1 VIRPTIR
8 QQKKVPL
15 RINDA
20 AVKHFSALSQF
31 HGIPD
36 DALIRLA
43 KRRTRLYVPDRWV
56 AIALILG
63 NRIPIPVAAPEHR
76 KDMHASE
83 VTPSLKLT
91 LIEGGRIG
99 R

>member
-1 VIRPTIR
+1 VIRPTVR
-8 QQKKVPL
+8 QQKNVPL

-20 AVKHFSALSQF
+20 SVKHFSALPQF

-43 KRRTRLYVPDRWV
+43 KRGTRLHVPDRWV

-76 KDMHASE
+76 RDMQASE

-91 LIEGGRIG
+91 LIKGGRIG